1 MIRLEILLL
10 ILGMMVVTYL
20 PRLLPFAFLRA
31 ERIPER
37 WRSLL
42 GHIPH
47 AALGALLIPGCLD
60 GVSGHPAASVA
71 GILAAG
77 LVLWFKPNI
86 LLAMAAAVVA
96 ALPFLGGVQ

>member
-1 MIRLEILLL
+1 MIRPEIALFV
-10 ILGMMVVTYL
+10 LGLVVVTYL

-31 ERIPER
+31 DKLPAR

-60 GVSGHPAASVA
+60 GVA
-71 GILAAG
+71 GQPVPSLIGMLAAAV
-77 LVLWFKPNI
+77 VLWFKPNI
-86 LLAMAAAVVA
+86 LLAMAAAVLA
-96 ALPFLGGVQ
+96 ALPFVA